1 MGLAL
6 VRGLV
11 DLHDGEVDA
20 SSEGLG
26 RGSRFRVRLPLVE
39 APGFQ
44 AVPAGQVPTAS
55 GLHVLVIEDNHD
67 TAESLHA
74 LLEMGGLSV
83 LVAYDGLSGLAAARA
98 QRPEVVL
105 CDIGLPGAMDGYEVA
120 RAIRAD
126 SSLRAVRLIALTGYG
141 EQEDRRRAERAGFD
155 SHLTK
160 PADPQALLGLV
171 ASPGAG
177 QQAR

>member
-1 MGLAL
+1 
-6 VRGLV
+6 
-11 DLHDGEVDA
+11 
-20 SSEGLG
+20 
-26 RGSRFRVRLPLVE
+26 
-39 APGFQ
+39 
-44 AVPAGQVPTAS
+44 
-55 GLHVLVIEDNHD
+55 
-67 TAESLHA
+67 
-74 LLEMGGLSV
+74 MGGLSV